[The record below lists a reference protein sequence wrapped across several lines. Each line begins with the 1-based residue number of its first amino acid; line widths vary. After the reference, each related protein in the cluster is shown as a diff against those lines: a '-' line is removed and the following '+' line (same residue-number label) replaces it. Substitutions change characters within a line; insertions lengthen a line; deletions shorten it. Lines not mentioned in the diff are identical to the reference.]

1 MSDSHGGGLSVP
13 VILGA
18 LICAG
23 VTAILADLMT
33 PYGPVVLTLGIAF
46 AALTILAGILSLLP
60 PLSGILRPVAAF
72 ALVNA
77 IACGALI
84 GLAYV
89 GPKPAVTERGVVATL
104 LPFGETAQTIVVR
117 NQSTVVPPAL
127 DTAGVET
134 AAVPTAPAAPLTPAD
149 LKQQTLLTALASADP
164 AVRLRGGVIALT
176 ERDPAVIA
184 AVIDT
189 LYRSPD
195 PAVRQLAVKRLLT
208 QRRGARMPL
217 LAVAGNADSQAFAN
231 ALQGAGLTIR
241 AINETSGAFDG
252 GLCAATGMSGAVNRN
267 GVTISTR
274 CKTGAT
280 DGATVLVLQAT
291 DAYLLVG
298 EARNDQGQTAKVE
311 VPLM

>member
-1 MSDSHGGGLSVP
+1 MSDSHGGGLSIP

-33 PYGPVVLTLGIAF
+33 PYGPVALTLGIAF
-46 AALTILAGILSLLP
+46 AGLTVLAGILSLLP
-60 PLSGILRPVAAF
+60 PLSGILRPVATF

-77 IACGALI
+77 IACGVMI
-84 GLAYV
+84 GLWYV
-89 GPKPAVTERGVVATL
+89 GPKPAVNERGVVATL
-104 LPFGETAQTIVVR
+104 LPFGKTAQTIVVR
-117 NQSTVVPPAL
+117 DPSMDVMPSA
-127 DTAGVET
+127 E
-134 AAVPTAPAAPLTPAD
+134 PAATVAAATTTPATPLTPVD
-149 LKQQTLLTALASADP
+149 EKQQALLTALASADP
-164 AVRLRGGVIALT
+164 AVRLRGGMVALN

-184 AVIDT
+184 GVIDT

-217 LAVAGNADSQAFAN
+217 LAVAANADAQAFAN

-241 AINETSGAFDG
+241 TINETSGVFDG
-252 GLCAATGMSGAVNRN
+252 TLCAPGMSGAVNRG
-267 GVTISTR
+267 GVTISAR

-280 DGATVLVLQAT
+280 DGNTVLTLQAT
-291 DAYLLVG
+291 DDYKLVG

-311 VPLM
+311 APLM